1 MVMVGV
7 SDLEALKLPED
18 LRSRWTLEMVFSQTF
33 VIQIGDLCSEAI
45 VLLTYVVELRSDDL
59 MMKTMSTCQWKLSER
74 LTC

>member
-1 MVMVGV
+1 
-7 SDLEALKLPED
+7 
-18 LRSRWTLEMVFSQTF
+18 
-33 VIQIGDLCSEAI
+33 